1 MRCLL
6 LYFTG
11 TFHTR
16 FLTEK
21 VSAALKEKGFDVECV
36 EISPNK
42 IETFDARG
50 YDLVGLGYPIYA
62 FNAPKP
68 FLSFVRK
75 ARFAPGQNVF
85 FYKDS
90 GEPWFWNDASS
101 LGLIHSLKRKK
112 ARILGEYHFLFPY
125 NIHFRFEDDIVRKLL
140 AIDRK
145 LLSIMIEDLS
155 KGKPKKI
162 RIPFMARLAHYLLRV
177 QFLGGFVNSFF
188 YRVDKGRCI
197 SCEAC
202 VSLCPMG
209 NISLDK
215 KGHIRFGH
223 RCVMCM
229 RCSFLCPKDAIRI
242 GMLDSWRVNGAYPLT
257 QLEKE
262 EAQPGTL
269 KEVKKGFFRD
279 HERWIKD
286 VEKRY
291 AETVQN
297 PGYPS
302 L

>member
-16 FLTEK
+16 YLTQMVAK
-21 VSAALKEKGFDVECV
+21 ALQGKGFDVESV
-36 EISPNK
+36 EISPNQK
-42 IETFDARG
+42 EAFDARG

-75 ARFAPGQNVF
+75 ARFSPGQDVF

-112 ARILGEYHFLFPY
+112 AHILGEYHFLFPY

-140 AIDRK
+140 AVDRK
-145 LLSIMIEDLS
+145 LLSVLAEDLS
-155 KGKPKKI
+155 ERKPNRI
-162 RIPFMARLAHYLLRV
+162 RIPFLSRLAHYLFRV

-188 YRVDKGRCI
+188 YRVDQSRCV
-197 SCEAC
+197 SCQAC

-209 NISLDK
+209 NITLDK
-215 KGHIRFGH
+215 KGRVRFGH
-223 RCVMCM
+223 RCIMCM

-242 GMLDSWRVNGAYPLT
+242 GMLDSWRVNGAYPLAR
-257 QLEKE
+257 LAKE
-262 EAQPGTL
+262 EAKPGTL
-269 KEVKKGFFRD
+269 EGVKKGFFRD
-279 HERWIKD
+279 HERWVRD
-286 VEKRY
+286 VEQRFS
-291 AETVQN
+291 ETFRDPAN
-297 PGYPS
+297 PS